1 MKDFLDRMKKNN
13 CTYVD
18 LNESESELYRGAGW
32 AIAHV
37 SEGEINSLT
46 YLNEFE
52 YESEEEEAQAAVKA
66 ALKEGNAYFGMC
78 SSYQFCEPELIRSD
92 NPTLAARIM
101 RLSVE
106 DDDQ

>member
-1 MKDFLDRMKKNN
+1 MEFLDRVKSDA

-18 LNESESELYRGAGW
+18 LNESESELYHGAGW

-37 SEGEINSLT
+37 SEAEINSLT

-52 YESEEEEAQAAVKA
+52 YQKEEEEAEAAIKA
-66 ALKEGNAYFGMC
+66 ALGHGEAYLGMC
-78 SSYQFCEPELIRSD
+78 SSYQFCEPVLIAAD
-92 NPTLAARIM
+92 NPTVAARIM

-106 DDDQ
+106 ELD

>member
-1 MKDFLDRMKKNN
+1 MKFLDRVKSDA

-18 LNESESELYRGAGW
+18 LSESESELYHGAGW

-37 SEGEINSLT
+37 SEDQINSLT

-52 YESEEEEAQAAVKA
+52 YENEEAEAEAAIKA
-66 ALKEGNAYFGMC
+66 ALEHGEAYLGMC
-78 SSYQFCEPELIRSD
+78 SSYQFCEPALISAD
-92 NPTLAARIM
+92 NPTVAARIM

-106 DDDQ
+106 EMD